1 MAMISNDWLPALQE
15 EFHKDYYKKLY
26 TFVRQEYSTHVDLF
40 PCGWYIDVRFYASD
54 SSKRCKSADSGAGS
68 IS

>member
-26 TFVRQEYSTHVDLF
+26 HMSVIL
-40 PCGWYIDVRFYASD
+40 
-54 SSKRCKSADSGAGS
+54 
-68 IS
+68 

>member
-26 TFVRQEYSTHVDLF
+26 TFVRQEYSTHVILSL
-40 PCGWYIDVRFYASD
+40 IHI
-54 SSKRCKSADSGAGS
+54 SAFRYTGKDNL
-68 IS
+68 